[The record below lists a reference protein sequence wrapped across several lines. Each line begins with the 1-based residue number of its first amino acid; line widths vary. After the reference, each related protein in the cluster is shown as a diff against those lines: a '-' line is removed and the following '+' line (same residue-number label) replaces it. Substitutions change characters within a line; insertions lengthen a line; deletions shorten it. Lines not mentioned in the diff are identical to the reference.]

1 MNSLKMIAIETEL
14 VDEMRAT
21 MLSPGYGHPV
31 SVKVAT
37 GHGPCRHCLEPFVVG
52 EEERMLFTF
61 DSFQGVDK
69 IPQPGPVF
77 VHRRECRRYSED
89 AGYPARLV
97 EFGAVLDGYDERQR
111 VVQRELVTD
120 GGQEEALLRMFE
132 QASIRYVLVRDAE
145 AGCYDLRV
153 ERG

>member
-52 EEERMLFTF
+52 
-61 DSFQGVDK
+61 DK